1 MTQERFNFLMQSGQA
16 PLPEEAADFEMYK
29 ALIQSQSLAQNAVA
43 PTPAPAQNL
52 MTPVAPA
59 IPTAPAVPVV
69 TPTPV
74 ASNGT
79 FSMDDLMSNK
89 MSVDSYLRVKY
100 QQLLIGDDLVGDQEL
115 YVSINLA
122 NVVLKMSIKGGS
134 PVIYRSTTDG
144 KTCTSGGSWLAA
156 IEEVQRKSPT
166 AQPYNCADIPMVIA
180 KNVKNFQGNVV
191 ASVGAMVG
199 HTTSTTN
206 WRNWVSFYQSL
217 PDDVKERKEEVF
229 VKITRQDIQKKGNS
243 WSVLAFEYITFEQ
256 ANQLGLVNNPF

>member
-16 PLPEEAADFEMYK
+16 PLPEEVADFEMYK

-43 PTPAPAQNL
+43 PAPAP
-52 MTPVAPA
+52 VV
-59 IPTAPAVPVV
+59 PTAPAVPTVV
-69 TPTPV
+69 STPV
-74 ASNGT
+74 PAGGCFT
-79 FSMDDLMSNK
+79 MDDLMSNK

-100 QQLLIGDDLVGDQEL
+100 QQMFIGDDLIGDQEL

-122 NVVLKMSIKGGS
+122 NVVCKLSIKGGS
-134 PVIYRSTTDG
+134 PVVYRSTTDG

-156 IEEVQRKSPT
+156 VEEVQRKAPN

-191 ASVGAMVG
+191 VSTGATVG

-217 PDDVKERKEEVF
+217 PEDVKERKEEVF

-243 WSVLAFEYITFEQ
+243 WSVLAFEYINFEE
-256 ANQLGLVNNPF
+256 ANKLGLVNNPF